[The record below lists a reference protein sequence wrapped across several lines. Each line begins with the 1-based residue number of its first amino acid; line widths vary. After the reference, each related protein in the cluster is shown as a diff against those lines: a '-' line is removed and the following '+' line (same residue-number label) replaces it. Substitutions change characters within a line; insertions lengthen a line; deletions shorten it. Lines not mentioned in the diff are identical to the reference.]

1 MRNLYKLLTLVAL
14 ITMSCNAVLHAQITV
29 YNNTFPGTVS
39 GTYGAGLSITS
50 GTPAA
55 SFTTYDGSGFGQT
68 GVQIG
73 GSDGWNLAVASF
85 TNNQLVAWVDGGDG
99 FGDAGD
105 DAYATAPLSTYSTP
119 FTTTLSSN
127 AGVVTWTFNIRT
139 KTLASGFSTTTNNA
153 AVVLAG
159 TNATLG
165 TSGNGY
171 AVTYLASSSNKT
183 LALVKYTGGIHGTV
197 TSVVTSTSL
206 LTTGTDYASVKVTYD
221 PTTNTWNIY
230 VRDDGTTAFANP
242 ATGVLTSGGSAV
254 DATYTGTAM
263 SVFGFYAHYH
273 PGTGSAGSD
282 YAYYDN
288 FNVAVTCTAPTAVT
302 AGIAPASVCS
312 GSPLTLTGGATGAT
326 TYSWSGP
333 GGYSSTSESPTI
345 SSAPIGSGGTYTFTA
360 YTAVGCPAAAT
371 ATVTVNT
378 TPSAPVMSPTVAAVC
393 NGGSVM
399 LSAGVPASPPTVLTQ
414 NFNSGFGTWTVDNT
428 GSSGTTGT
436 DAAIPWRIRN
446 SGFTPTDL
454 ATTFTPP
461 TATKFAMTNSDSSGS
476 GTTTETRLISPVF
489 SLVGYTAASLT
500 FTHVYESWGA
510 DVNVEV
516 DLSTDGGATFPT
528 VLQSYLGTSVGTS
541 TSFATATISLTPYV
555 GMSNLKIR
563 YFYQTVWGFYWA
575 IDDVSI
581 TGTPIVSPVP
591 SWSPITYLYTDAGL
605 TTPYVAGVL
614 TNTVYAAPTGIST
627 TTIETY
633 TATASNSGCTAA
645 NTVAV
650 TINVPN
656 ATISGT
662 ATICSGGTPSVTVTG
677 PPAATV
683 TYNINGGSTLTATIG
698 AGGTVVLS
706 TVPLYANTTYNLLGI
721 VTGVCSAS
729 LTGSAVITVNPPT
742 TAITGTPTICQGF
755 TTVLSSLPS
764 GGTWSSGGSSIAS
777 INSISGVA
785 TGVNTGTAPISYA
798 APTTGCLAVI
808 TVTVNPAPSPISAT
822 TLCQGAMASAAATE
836 TVGGG
841 TWAIAPT
848 SIATIDSNTGMVT
861 GLSGGTAIVTYTLP
875 AGCSVTTSVTIYPL
889 PAAIT
894 GNTNV
899 CQGLSTV
906 LGDTSTTLTLP
917 GTWSSSDP
925 SIVSVTAPGST
936 SGAATDAVVGVSV
949 GTAVV
954 TYTLFTGCLITDTI
968 TVNPSPAPIT
978 GPTNVCATYTIPL
991 SVAPTTG
998 GTWST
1003 GPTSFATI
1011 DPLSGVLTGLSG
1023 GTTIVTYTLPPGSCT
1038 STYAVTVNDLPSPIT
1053 GTDSVCVGLTT
1064 ALSSTP
1070 TTGTWTAA
1078 PSSVATIDPTSG
1090 VVYGAAAGTSYVTYT
1105 LGTGCFVND
1114 TVTVNP
1120 SPAPITGS
1128 PVVCATYTDVLSV
1141 LPTTGGTWS
1150 NSPTGF
1156 ATIDPLTGI
1165 LTGISAGSTLVTY
1178 TLPPGQ
1184 CTATYAVTVNDLP
1197 SPISGPDSVCV
1208 GLTITLGSA
1217 PTTGTWTA
1225 APSSVA
1231 TIDPTSG
1238 VVYGAAA
1245 GAAYITYTLGT
1256 GCYVNDTIIV
1266 NPTPSPITGSPV
1278 VCAEYTDTLSDLPTT
1293 GGTWSNAPTGF
1304 ATIDPLT
1311 GILTGISAGTTIVT
1325 YTLPAGQCTA
1335 TYSVLVNPLP
1345 SPITGPDSVCA
1356 ALTITLH
1363 STPTTGTWTSAPSSV
1378 ATIDPTTGI
1387 VTGIGAGM
1395 SDITYTLGTGCYVND
1410 TVKVNPAPSP
1420 ITGPTAVCATTSI
1433 ALSDTPTT
1441 GGTWSTS
1448 PTSFATIDPLTGVL
1462 AGLSG
1467 GTTIVTYTLPPG
1479 QCTATYSVLVNDV
1492 PSPITGADSVCVGL
1506 TTALS
1511 SAPTPGTW
1519 SNAPS
1524 GFATIDPVTGILTG
1538 ISQGVTEVTY
1548 TLPTGCLDSVAVR
1561 VNPLPDTIAGLT
1573 AVCTG
1578 LSITLTDDTLGGTW
1592 SATPA
1597 SVGTISSSGILTGT
1611 LSGPVANTVLVTYTI
1626 PTGCIAT
1633 SNVTVNPLPAPIAG
1647 ADTVCYGLTT
1657 TLTDA
1662 VGPGTWSS
1670 SDATIASIDAGGTVT
1685 GVNVGSATITYTL
1698 GTGCI
1703 ETMLFTVNPL
1713 PLPITGPAEVCVNAS
1728 ITMSDVTSPGTWS
1741 TAPTSIATINPIS
1754 GSLTGVSAGT
1764 VTVIFTLPTSCAVTN
1779 TVTVDP
1785 IPNPIGGTFAACED
1799 GGTAIVTETTPPGPG
1814 TWSITPAGT
1823 ASISATGTVTG
1834 EVAGAATV
1842 TYTLPV
1848 TGCYVTQSFTVNPL
1862 PAPITGTP
1870 TVCANSTVTL
1880 HDATTPGTWSAA
1892 PPTVATISTPG
1903 GVLGGISSGTA
1914 TVTYTLGTGC
1924 DVTYTVTVDPQPA
1937 AVITPLGDTMI
1948 CTGSFVALTAN
1959 TGAGLSYQ
1967 WSDPGAI
1974 PGATASSYIASAAG
1988 NYKVKVTNTFGCS
2001 LTSATMNV
2009 SIHDVG
2015 PVVITSSGGAT
2026 TTCAGTPLMLSTVP
2040 GAGLSY
2046 QWELNGVP
2054 IPGANANS
2062 YNVTDSSGN
2071 YDVVVSN
2078 TTGCSSTSNIIAV
2091 TVNPAPAGNATASG
2105 VLSFCTGGSVTLTA
2119 DTGTGYTYQWYGMAA
2134 GAIGGANGISYTA
2147 TTSDVYYVQET
2158 GPDGC
2163 NALSAGITVDAIA
2176 GANTTITPAGATV
2189 FCAGGSVLLTVPAV
2203 AGNLYQ
2209 WYNGG
2214 TAIAGATNA
2223 TYTDTLSGSFTVAI
2237 TNVAG
2242 CTDTTATAQVVT
2254 SVPVPLVVPL
2264 TPASFCWG
2272 GGVTLTVN
2280 VVSGTGALTYQW
2292 YLDGTLIPGATSP
2305 IYNTS
2310 TPGDYTCTISGSC
2323 ITATAPVTVIENPL
2337 PNPVISSVS
2346 GQLETGNYYVT
2357 YQWYENTVGIP
2368 GATTATITPT
2378 SDGNYAVA
2386 VTDTNGC
2393 QSVSD
2398 VYVLTSLGISNVNQ
2412 VDVKI
2417 YPNPAQT
2424 MVHIVSSSDLK
2435 ANLSSIDGKIL
2446 ISQEHAHDID
2456 ISNLA
2461 DGVYMIM
2468 LYDINGVL
2476 VKTEKLI
2483 KVSN

>member
-1 MRNLYKLLTLVAL
+1 MRKIYKLLVLSSLLVIKGIVGADAQTTTYTATGAVQTYTVPAGVTSIAVDLKGAAGGGVACASTYQSPGGCGAHIKATLTV
-14 ITMSCNAVLHAQITV
+14 TPGHVLNIIVGKQ
-29 YNNTFPGTVS
+29 GS
-39 GTYGAGLSITS
+39 GTGAGGYGGGGTDHAFIANDWPGAGGGGGTFVTDITA
-50 GTPAA
+50 GDT
-55 SFTTYDGSGFGQT
+55 
-68 GVQIG
+68 
-73 GSDGWNLAVASF
+73 LAVAGGGGGG
-85 TNNQLVAWVDGGDG
+85 GGDICSN
-99 FGDAGD
+99 DAGGSGGALIGVAGNSEGCGVGGGGGGGTLTAGGAGTTCFS
-105 DAYATAPLSTYSTP
+105 DASGSG
-119 FTTTLSSN
+119 TLGTGGSYP
-127 AGVVTWTFNIRT
+127 
-139 KTLASGFSTTTNNA
+139 ASGFEGSGGGGGGRYGGGAGSSGGGGGGGSSYVNLTYGVINA
-153 AVVLAG
+153 DTAG
-159 TNATLG
+159 TNCSADGLAIISIPCTG
-165 TSGNGY
+165 PTG
-171 AVTYLASSSNKT
+171 VT
-183 LALVKYTGGIHGTV
+183 
-197 TSVVTSTSL
+197 
-206 LTTGTDYASVKVTYD
+206 ASVSS
-221 PTTNTWNIY
+221 P
-230 VRDDGTTAFANP
+230 
-242 ATGVLTSGGSAV
+242 
-254 DATYTGTAM
+254 
-263 SVFGFYAHYH
+263 SVC
-273 PGTGSAGSD
+273 AGS
-282 YAYYDN
+282 
-288 FNVAVTCTAPTAVT
+288 
-302 AGIAPASVCS
+302 S
-312 GSPLTLTGGATGAT
+312 LTLTGTATGAT
-326 TYSWSGP
+326 SYSWTGP
-333 GGYSSTSESPTI
+333 GGYTSTLESPVI
-345 SSAPIGSGGTYTFTA
+345 PSIAEGNGGIYTFTA
-360 YTAVGCPAAAT
+360 YNATLCPTYTTAS
-371 ATVTVNT
+371 VTVSNPIVPVV
-378 TPSAPVMSPTVAAVC
+378 TPSVATVC
-393 NGGSVM
+393 NGGNVTITTTVTPTLSNLFPTESWESGVPS
-399 LSAGVPASPPTVLTQ
+399 SAGSIVDGWGYIGGTSGYWFQTLGTSAGFPTIGSAEAGSYVAE
-414 NFNSGFGTWTVDNT
+414 FNSFSIGSGQAATLYSPSFSLTGITSPTLTFWVYRDVSAYNTTTYNNEGFSVYINT
-428 GSSGTTGT
+428 TASTTGT
-436 DAAIPWRIRN
+436 TLLGKVPRRGGQAITGP
-446 SGFTPTDL
+446 
-454 ATTFTPP
+454 
-461 TATKFAMTNSDSSGS
+461 
-476 GTTTETRLISPVF
+476 
-489 SLVGYTAASLT
+489 LT
-500 FTHVYESWGA
+500 
-510 DVNVEV
+510 
-516 DLSTDGGATFPT
+516 
-528 VLQSYLGTSVGTS
+528 GTS
-541 TSFATATISLTPYV
+541 TTTTSGWFQYTATIPATFTGATNYILFTALSKFGDNCYLDNVQLT
-555 GMSNLKIR
+555 G
-563 YFYQTVWGFYWA
+563 YQSTA
-575 IDDVSI
+575 A
-581 TGTPIVSPVP
+581 PL
-591 SWSPITYLYTDAGL
+591 WSPATYLFTDAAF
-605 TTPYVAGVL
+605 TTPYTTGTA
-614 TNTVYAAPTGIST
+614 TNTVYMHPTGVAT
-627 TTIETY
+627 TTVETY
-633 TATASNSGCTAA
+633 TASVANDSGCNAA
-645 NTVAV
+645 NTSIV
-650 TINVPN
+650 TIYDPS
-656 ATISGT
+656 ATISGGG
-662 ATICSGGTPSVTVTG
+662 TICSGGTPSVTITG
-677 PPAATV
+677 PAGAAV
-683 TYNINGGSTLTATIG
+683 SYNINGGSTLTAIVG
-698 AGGTVVLS
+698 AGGTVVL
-706 TVPLYANTTYNLLGI
+706 TPGPVYASATYNILSI
-721 VTGVCSAS
+721 ITGSCSAA
-729 LTGSAVITVNPPT
+729 LTGSAVVTVTPPT
-742 TAITGTPTICQGF
+742 HTIAGDSSICVGF
-755 TTVLSSLPS
+755 TQILSGTPS
-764 GGTWSSGGSSIAS
+764 GGTWSSGTGSVATVNALSGIVTGLDTGSSI
-777 INSISGVA
+777 I
-785 TGVNTGTAPISYA
+785 TYA
-798 APTTGCLAVI
+798 APTTGCISI
-808 TVTVNPAPSPISAT
+808 TTATVNPSPSPISAS
-822 TLCQGAMASAAATE
+822 TLCQGATAPAPGESYP
-836 TVGGG
+836 GG
-841 TWAIAPT
+841 TWSITPST
-848 SIATIDSNTGMVT
+848 IATVDSISGTVT
-861 GLSGGTAIVTYTLP
+861 GIGGGGAILTYTLP
-875 AGCSVTTSVTIYPL
+875 AGCFVTSSVTINPL

-894 GNTNV
+894 GADSV
-899 CQGLSTV
+899 CVGLTTT
-906 LGDTSTTLTLP
+906 LGDTSTTLTVP
-917 GTWSSSDP
+917 GIWSSSDP
-925 SIVSVTAPGST
+925 TIASITGAGGTATGSLT
-936 SGAATDAVVGVSV
+936 EAVAGVSA
-949 GTAVV
+949 GTVTI
-954 TYTLFTGCLITDTI
+954 TYTLQYTGCLITTTL

-978 GPTNVCATYTIPL
+978 GPSSVCAEYTIPL

-998 GTWST
+998 GTWSSA
-1003 GPTSFATI
+1003 PTSFGTI
-1011 DPLSGVLTGLSG
+1011 DPVSGVLTGLSA
-1023 GTTIVTYTLPPGSCT
+1023 GTTIVTYTLPAGQCV
-1038 STYAVTVNDLPSPIT
+1038 STYPVLVNALPTPVTGP
-1053 GTDSVCVGLTT
+1053 DSVCAGLTIT
-1064 ALSSTP
+1064 LGSTP
-1070 TTGTWTAA
+1070 ATGTWTSA
-1078 PSSVATIDPTSG
+1078 PSSVATIDPT
-1090 VVYGAAAGTSYVTYT
+1090 
-1105 LGTGCFVND
+1105 
-1114 TVTVNP
+1114 
-1120 SPAPITGS
+1120 
-1128 PVVCATYTDVLSV
+1128 
-1141 LPTTGGTWS
+1141 
-1150 NSPTGF
+1150 
-1156 ATIDPLTGI
+1156 TGI
-1165 LTGISAGSTLVTY
+1165 VTGIGAGMS
-1178 TLPPGQ
+1178 
-1184 CTATYAVTVNDLP
+1184 D
-1197 SPISGPDSVCV
+1197 
-1208 GLTITLGSA
+1208 
-1217 PTTGTWTA
+1217 
-1225 APSSVA
+1225 
-1231 TIDPTSG
+1231 
-1238 VVYGAAA
+1238 
-1245 GAAYITYTLGT
+1245 ITYTLGT
-1256 GCYVNDTIIV
+1256 GCYINDTIKV
-1266 NPTPSPITGSPV
+1266 NPSPTPITGPTA

-1311 GILTGISAGTTIVT
+1311 GILTGISAGTTLVT
-1325 YTLPAGQCTA
+1325 YTLPPGQCTA

-1345 SPITGPDSVCA
+1345 SAITGPDSVCA

-1410 TVKVNPAPSP
+1410 TIKVNPAPSP

-1448 PTSFATIDPLTGVL
+1448 PTTFATIDPITGVL

-1548 TLPTGCLDSVAVR
+1548 TLPTGCLDSVAVT

-1597 SVGTISSSGILTGT
+1597 SVGTINSSGILTGT

-1633 SNVTVNPLPAPIAG
+1633 SNITVNPLPAPIGG
-1647 ADTVCYGLTT
+1647 ADTVCFGLTT

-1670 SDATIASIDAGGTVT
+1670 SDTTVAKINAGGTVT
-1685 GVNVGSATITYTL
+1685 GVSVGSATITYTL

-1728 ITMSDVTSPGTWS
+1728 IPMSDVTSPGTWS
-1741 TAPTSIATINPIS
+1741 TAPTSIATIDPIS
-1754 GSLTGVSAGT
+1754 GSLTGVSAGN
-1764 VTVIFTLPTSCAVTN
+1764 VTVIFTLPTTCAITN
-1779 TVTVDP
+1779 TVTVNP

-1974 PGATASSYIASAAG
+1974 PGATASTYIASVTG

-2001 LTSATMNV
+2001 LTSPTMAV
-2009 SIHDVG
+2009 STHDVG
-2015 PVVITSSGGAT
+2015 TVTISSGGAT
-2026 TTCAGTPLMLSTVP
+2026 TTCAGTPLNLVVTLPLV
-2040 GAGLSY
+2040 AGLSY

-2147 TTSDVYYVQET
+2147 TTTDVYYVQET

-2292 YLDGTLIPGATSP
+2292 YLDGTPITGATSP

-2424 MVHIVSSSDLK
+2424 MVHIVSTSDLK
-2435 ANLSSIDGKIL
+2435 ANMSSIDGKIL
-2446 ISQEHAHDID
+2446 ITQEHAHDID
-2456 ISNLA
+2456 ISSLA
-2461 DGVYMIM
+2461 DGVYMIT
-2468 LYDINGVL
+2468 LYDTNGVL
-2476 VKTEKLI
+2476 VKTDKLI